1 MVFFIDDVIKF
12 AVEINNNKIEQSKSK
27 YNKDIQD
34 KEMHIVKGWFM
45 KNFNKEYQ
53 INLQDK
59 HET

>member
-1 MVFFIDDVIKF
+1 MVIKF
-12 AVEINNNKIEQSKSK
+12 AVEIRNNKIEQSKSK

-53 INLQDK
+53 INLQDNQ
-59 HET
+59 ET